1 MENTPK
7 VSKSN
12 HKLVAGHAAEESAVK
27 LLLSKGY
34 KIIARNVRYKAGEL
48 DIVAKDGDALCFVEV
63 RSRQNQKHSNPKSS
77 VRNDKQ
83 TKLIR
88 AAMLYLQKNFRGA
101 RPPCRFDVIGVT
113 GYGPGQQLEL
123 IKHAFELKISPR
135 RSSGNPWQAY

>member
-7 VSKSN
+7 VPKSN

-48 DIVAKDGDALCFVEV
+48 DIIASDGQVLCFVEV
-63 RSRQNQKHSNPKSS
+63 RSRENRKHSNPKAS

-88 AAMLYLQKNFRGA
+88 AAMLYLQKNYRQK
-101 RPPCRFDVIGVT
+101 RPLCRFDVIGVT

-123 IKHAFELKISPR
+123 IKHAFELRISPR
-135 RSSGNPWQAY
+135 RISGNPWQAY